1 MSESDP
7 SREATDAPGRVSRP
21 RRSTLLLALL
31 AGAGGGWA
39 VRPPGDLSPPT
50 AETPP
55 LLVRTFELQRRGR
68 PLIGI
73 DLNGNANAI
82 DPEWT
87 RLAAPTKDGAVQ
99 LFDVASGEPVGPP
112 LDGGFRGTPVF
123 LGGPF
128 TFTFTSNGRLLV
140 WNYGNKVVVWQV
152 HSREILL
159 KQEIDDLK
167 AGVSV
172 APGGRFL
179 AWSTDKS
186 TVVWDT
192 SSRSVSTRLEGR
204 LCGFSPDGRLLALA
218 GSLWD
223 YEYARLLTR
232 PAGGSI
238 WDLERGQPLVENLG
252 GLCQGFSPDGRYV
265 VVESTTGTAL
275 WDVSGLRALPAFRRL
290 SDRVRRMIIDR
301 PVWSA
306 NGRFLAFANGDFDVE
321 VWDLEAVPP
330 THRILREREIRHGGR
345 ACSPWL
351 LLSHD
356 GGLLSDAC
364 WVTDLWD
371 LSQPAPRR
379 MLRTGLILGP
389 PIITPAGSRPSVLSR
404 DGRTLAY
411 TWGSGRRL
419 LGGGDAGF
427 GLWDVARGRAVG
439 PLVKVRDLARMQFS
453 PDGSLLATSG
463 WGPGADGKGGPFV
476 QLWSVE
482 ALRADGARERP
493 GSQPAGAGP
502 DNVN

>member
-1 MSESDP
+1 MSVSSPTRGTPDSP
-7 SREATDAPGRVSRP
+7 NRVGP
-21 RRSTLLLALL
+21 AWHSTLLLAVL

-39 VRPPGDLSPPT
+39 VEPTGVLSPPA
-50 AETPP
+50 AETSPFR
-55 LLVRTFELQRRGR
+55 VRTFELQRRGR

-73 DLNGNANAI
+73 DLNGHANAI

-87 RLAAPTKDGAVQ
+87 RLAAPAKDGRVQ
-99 LFDVASGEPVGPP
+99 LFDVASGEPAGPP

-140 WNYGNKVVVWQV
+140 WNYGRKVVVWQV
-152 HSREILL
+152 DSREILL
-159 KQEIDDLK
+159 KQEIAELQ
-167 AGVSV
+167 AGVYV

-186 TVVWDT
+186 TVVWDS
-192 SSRSVSTRLEGR
+192 SSRGVPTRLEGSF
-204 LCGFSPDGRLLALA
+204 CDFSPNGRLLALA

-223 YEYARLLTR
+223 YEYARLLKK
-232 PAGGSI
+232 PVGGSI
-238 WDLERGQPLVENLG
+238 WDLERGQPLVDSLG
-252 GLCQGFSPDGRYV
+252 GLCQGFSPDGRFV
-265 VVESTTGTAL
+265 VVESATGTAL
-275 WDVSGLRALPAFRRL
+275 WDVAGGRALPAFRRL
-290 SDRVRRMIIDR
+290 TDREHRIITR

-306 NGRFLAFANGDFDVE
+306 SGRFLALTNGDFEVE

-330 THRILREREIRHGGR
+330 THRILREREIRRGSSR
-345 ACSPWL
+345 CWPSL

-371 LSQPAPRR
+371 LSQPTPQR
-379 MLRTGLILGP
+379 MLRTGFIP
-389 PIITPAGSRPSVLSR
+389 ETPITSGFGQPSVLSR

-419 LGGGDAGF
+419 LGGGGGDVGF
-427 GLWDVARGRAVG
+427 GLWDVARGRAAG
-439 PLVKVRDLARMQFS
+439 PRIKVRDFARMQIS
-453 PDGSLLATSG
+453 PDGRLLATSG

-482 ALRADGARERP
+482 AIRAAGEGELPDP
-493 GSQPAGAGP
+493 QPAAK
-502 DNVN
+502 

>member
-1 MSESDP
+1 MLDS
-7 SREATDAPGRVSRP
+7 TKRVGP
-21 RRSTLLLALL
+21 AWHSTLLLAML
-31 AGAGGGWA
+31 AGAGGGLA
-39 VRPPGDLSPPT
+39 AIPGDLSPPA
-50 AETPP
+50 AETSP
-55 LLVRTFELQRRGR
+55 LPVRTFELQRRGR

-73 DLNGNANAI
+73 DLNGLAFAI

-87 RLAAPTKDGAVQ
+87 RLAAPAKDGKVQ
-99 LFDVASGEPVGPP
+99 LFDVASGEPAGPP
-112 LDGGFRGTPVF
+112 LDGGFGLGGQAFV
-123 LGGPF
+123 GGPF
-128 TFTFTSNGRLLV
+128 TFTFTSNGKLLV
-140 WNYGNKVVVWQV
+140 WNWGKKVVVWQV
-152 HSREILL
+152 DSREILL
-159 KQEIDDLK
+159 KQEVDDLK

-204 LCGFSPDGRLLALA
+204 LCDFSPDGRLLALA

-223 YEYARLLTR
+223 YEYARLLKK
-232 PAGGSI
+232 PVGGSI

-252 GLCQGFSPDGRYV
+252 GLCHGFSPDGRYM

-275 WDVSGLRALPAFRRL
+275 WDVSGVRALPAFRHL
-290 SDRVRRMIIDR
+290 TDRVRRMIIDR

-306 NGRFLAFANGDFDVE
+306 NGRFLAFANGDLDVE

-330 THRILREREIRHGGR
+330 THRILQEREIRYGGR

-389 PIITPAGSRPSVLSR
+389 PIMGPVGGRPSVLSR

-427 GLWDVARGRAVG
+427 GLWDVARGRAAG
-439 PLVKVRDLARMQFS
+439 PRVKVRDLARMQFS
-453 PDGSLLATSG
+453 PDGRLLATSG

-482 ALRADGARERP
+482 AIRAAGEGEMPDG
-493 GSQPAGAGP
+493 QPAAK
-502 DNVN
+502 